1 MEKYEY
7 IKQYVKEFKDDLAP
21 VILYEVDPEND
32 RYATRMVDRDKEQKM
47 DFIIIGLA
55 ALAEIFYKLFC
66 KGGWVLVPV
75 LFVVGI
81 IYMIVV
87 KKYKKAVVLFVIMLL
102 LLLGISQLDYRKSRK
117 IVDTEWMIGKPVWLV
132 QLRYS
137 SKGKCKPIE
146 YNGKVYNYCVRE
158 IYYQDWL
165 DGYTDEIEYFVYEE
179 NEIITDVYEKD
190 MLEFPKSSYDYADR
204 WR

>member
-1 MEKYEY
+1 MQTNR
-7 IKQYVKEFKDDLAP
+7 I
-21 VILYEVDPEND
+21 
-32 RYATRMVDRDKEQKM
+32 
-47 DFIIIGLA
+47 
-55 ALAEIFYKLFC
+55 
-66 KGGWVLVPV
+66 
-75 LFVVGI
+75 
-81 IYMIVV
+81 
-87 KKYKKAVVLFVIMLL
+87 
-102 LLLGISQLDYRKSRK
+102 
-117 IVDTEWMIGKPVWLV
+117 
-132 QLRYS
+132 
-137 SKGKCKPIE
+137 